1 MLKAK
6 TGGYTVN
13 GQVNR
18 KWAATGFVCRTEIR
32 AERRCCD
39 SLGCSVR
46 LLSTEDQK
54 KSAEHPLES
63 RFAQSW
69 QDCAEH
75 SQNGWFCLR
84 QREID

>member
-1 MLKAK
+1 LKAVCGTENQMFK
-6 TGGYTVN
+6 VKICWYSVN

-39 SLGCSVR
+39 ALGCSVR

-54 KSAEHPLES
+54 KVLNTP
-63 RFAQSW
+63 
-69 QDCAEH
+69 
-75 SQNGWFCLR
+75 
-84 QREID
+84 